1 MGRQIGMTELSGGD
15 SRPQSEGRV
24 GPKKRRDA
32 ALPPLQ
38 IVQSYLMVKEYLQTL
53 VKFCPVALHSQQIL
67 RCVNL

>member
-53 VKFCPVALHSQQIL
+53 VKFSRVALHSQQIL
-67 RCVNL
+67 GCVTL